1 MALRAV
7 PGQGL
12 RDGTVN
18 RRHSSASCEYLF
30 QEGGFLLQFGLI
42 KLSQLLQGLALGL
55 IVIPKLLLVL
65 LLHPLGLELQLL
77 VLLIFQK
84 QLLVVATF
92 WREARKVT
100 SGGMVAP
107 APGTLRSL
115 GCFSGPFQHQ
125 LELLL
130 RQATF
135 KCTPIFLTGSPR
147 YRHIKQPDSLPSMLG
162 RKVSRKVQRDVGGF
176 RAKKNVLSM

>member
-1 MALRAV
+1 M
-7 PGQGL
+7 
-12 RDGTVN
+12 N
-18 RRHSSASCEYLF
+18 RRHSLASCEYLF

-92 WREARKVT
+92 
-100 SGGMVAP
+100 
-107 APGTLRSL
+107 
-115 GCFSGPFQHQ
+115 
-125 LELLL
+125 
-130 RQATF
+130 
-135 KCTPIFLTGSPR
+135 
-147 YRHIKQPDSLPSMLG
+147 
-162 RKVSRKVQRDVGGF
+162 
-176 RAKKNVLSM
+176 

>member
-7 PGQGL
+7 AGPGLQ
-12 RDGTVN
+12 DGTVN

-30 QEGGFLLQFGLI
+30 QKGGFLLQFGLI

-77 VLLIFQK
+77 VLLIFQE

-92 WREARKVT
+92 WREARKIT
-100 SGGMVAP
+100 SEGTVAP
-107 APGTLRSL
+107 TPGMLRSL
-115 GCFSGPFQHQ
+115 GCFSVPFLHQ
-125 LELLL
+125 LEPLPP
-130 RQATF
+130 QARF
-135 KCTPIFLTGSPR
+135 KSTPTFLTGPPR
-147 YRHIKQPDSLPSMLG
+147 YCLIKQPDSLPLMLG
-162 RKVSRKVQRDVGGF
+162 RKVSRKVQRDV
-176 RAKKNVLSM
+176 

>member
-1 MALRAV
+1 MSLAMFV
-7 PGQGL
+7 
-12 RDGTVN
+12 
-18 RRHSSASCEYLF
+18 
-30 QEGGFLLQFGLI
+30 

-100 SGGMVAP
+100 SGETVAP

-115 GCFSGPFQHQ
+115 GCFSVPFQHQ
-125 LELLL
+125 LEPLL
-130 RQATF
+130 RQARF
-135 KCTPIFLTGSPR
+135 KCTPIFLTGP
-147 YRHIKQPDSLPSMLG
+147 HAI
-162 RKVSRKVQRDVGGF
+162 
-176 RAKKNVLSM
+176 VL